1 MSPSATSNP
10 WRYVWTLG
18 GIALLAYVTYLLRG
32 ILVPLFVAFL
42 VAYALD
48 PVVDRLEALKV
59 PRALGALAVMAAL
72 STVVVMVLL
81 YVVPYF
87 LRELRD
93 AAKNLP
99 EQLFALQAMVN
110 PWLAAQLHVEA
121 PVTMSDWTHLV
132 GRLDRQALMSTSST
146 VLFGT
151 LGYVALAL
159 SLLVIPVF
167 ALYLL
172 IDFDRIV
179 ARVGTLVPRRWIGT
193 VSEMAQQI
201 HKTLGGWVQGQLTT
215 SLVLAALYAI
225 GLRVVGIRLA
235 VPIGILTGMLAFIP
249 YVGFFFGMA
258 LALAMALFEWHGFGP
273 VLGVGAVMLG
283 VQMLDGMLIT
293 PRIVGRSV
301 GLSPLE
307 VILTMMGA
315 ATLFGFLGVFL
326 AVPIGAVAKILIG
339 RLSKAYT
346 ASNFYRRE
354 A

>member
-1 MSPSATSNP
+1 MTTPPPRSP
-10 WRYVWTLG
+10 WRYAWAVGVL
-18 GIALLAYVTYLLRG
+18 ALVAYITYLLRG

-48 PVVDRLEALKV
+48 PLVDRLETWRM
-59 PRALGALAVMAAL
+59 PRALGALLVMATLTA
-72 STVVVMVLL
+72 VVVTVSI

-87 LRELRD
+87 LDEVRD
-93 AAKNLP
+93 AARHLP
-99 EQLFALQAMVN
+99 EQLALLHSLVN
-110 PWLAAQLHVEA
+110 PWLARQFQFEA
-121 PVTMSDWTHLV
+121 PLTMTDWTHLL

-151 LGYVALAL
+151 LGYVALIL

-179 ARVGTLVPRRWIGT
+179 ARVGSLVPRRWYTSIA
-193 VSEMAQQI
+193 ELAQQI
-201 HKTLGGWVQGQLTT
+201 HRTLGGWVQGQLTT

-225 GLRVVGIRLA
+225 GLRVVDIRLA
-235 VPIGILTGMLAFIP
+235 VPIGVLTGLLAFIP
-249 YVGFFFGMA
+249 YIGFFCGML
-258 LALAMALFEWHGFGP
+258 LALSMALFEWHGWGP
-273 VLGVGAVMLG
+273 VIGVIAVMGG
-283 VQMLDGMLIT
+283 VQILDGTLIT

-326 AVPIGAVAKILIG
+326 AVPIGAVAKILIA
-339 RLSKAYT
+339 RLVRAYLE
-346 ASNFYRRE
+346 SHFYRRE
-354 A
+354 Q

>member
-1 MSPSATSNP
+1 MSPSTSNP
-10 WRYVWTLG
+10 WRYVWALG
-18 GIALLAYVTYLLRG
+18 GIALVGYVTYLLRG

-59 PRALGALAVMAAL
+59 PRVLGALAVMAAL
-72 STVVVMVLL
+72 STLLALVLI

-87 LRELRD
+87 LGELRD

-99 EQLFALQAMVN
+99 QQLAALQAMVS
-110 PWLAAQLHVEA
+110 PWLASQLHFEA
-121 PVTMSDWTHLV
+121 PVTVSDWTQLV
-132 GRLDRQALMSTSST
+132 SHLDRQALMSTSST

-179 ARVGTLVPRRWIGT
+179 AKVGTLIPRRWIT
-193 VSEMAQQI
+193 PVSDIAHQI
-201 HKTLGGWVQGQLTT
+201 HRTLGGWVQGQLTT

-235 VPIGILTGMLAFIP
+235 VPIGILTGILAFIP
-249 YVGFFFGMA
+249 YVGFFVGMM
-258 LALAMALFEWHGFGP
+258 LALAMAFFEWHGFGP
-273 VLGVGAVMLG
+273 VLGVTVVMLG
-283 VQMLDGMLIT
+283 VQMLDGTLIT

-339 RLSKAYT
+339 RLSQAYT

-354 A
+354 S

>member
-1 MSPSATSNP
+1 MSSSAGSNP
-10 WRYVWTLG
+10 WRYVWALG
-18 GIALLAYVTYLLRG
+18 GIALVAYVTYLLRG

-48 PVVDRLEALKV
+48 PVVDRLEALRV
-59 PRALGALAVMAAL
+59 PRVLGALTVMAALGALGSL
-72 STVVVMVLL
+72 LLL

-87 LRELRD
+87 LGELRD

-99 EQLFALQAMVN
+99 QQLIALQALVN
-110 PWLAAQLHVEA
+110 PWLAAQLNVEA
-121 PVTMSDWTHLV
+121 PVTISDWTQLV

-179 ARVGTLVPRRWIGT
+179 ARVGTLVPRRWIAT
-193 VSEMAQQI
+193 VSELAHQI
-201 HKTLGGWVQGQLTT
+201 HRTLGGWVQGQLTT

-235 VPIGILTGMLAFIP
+235 VPIGILTGILAFIP
-249 YVGFFFGMA
+249 YVGFFFGMM
-258 LALAMALFEWHGFGP
+258 LALA
-273 VLGVGAVMLG
+273 
-283 VQMLDGMLIT
+283 
-293 PRIVGRSV
+293 RRSSS
-301 GLSPLE
+301 G
-307 VILTMMGA
+307 
-315 ATLFGFLGVFL
+315 
-326 AVPIGAVAKILIG
+326 
-339 RLSKAYT
+339 T
-346 ASNFYRRE
+346 ASARCS
-354 A
+354 ASPWSCSACSSSTAC

>member
-1 MSPSATSNP
+1 MWAI
-10 WRYVWTLG
+10 G
-18 GIALLAYVTYLLRG
+18 GIALTGYVTYLLRG

-48 PVVDRLEALKV
+48 PVVDRLESWKV
-59 PRALGALAVMAAL
+59 PRALGALGVMAAL
-72 STVVVMVLL
+72 SAVLGLVLL
-81 YVVPYF
+81 HVVPYF
-87 LRELRD
+87 VGEVKD

-99 EQLFALQAMVN
+99 QQLIALQAIVN
-110 PWLAAQLHVEA
+110 PWLADQLHVEA
-121 PVTMSDWTHLV
+121 PVTMSDWTQLV

-179 ARVGTLVPRRWIGT
+179 ARVGTLIPRRWIGP
-193 VSEMAQQI
+193 VSDIAQQI
-201 HKTLGGWVQGQLTT
+201 HRTLGGWVQGQLTT

-235 VPIGILTGMLAFIP
+235 VPIGILTGILAFIP
-249 YVGFFFGMA
+249 YVGFFVGMM
-258 LALAMALFEWHGFGP
+258 LALAMAFFEWRGFGP
-273 VLGVGAVMLG
+273 VLGVSAVMLG

-339 RLSKAYT
+339 RLANAYT
-346 ASNFYRRE
+346 ASGFYRRTG
-354 A
+354 